1 MFSCPKNL
9 DVESFLKSKAIRFE
23 KSDNSRTYLILD
35 GNSGEILAYF
45 SLSFKEVSLEHSKI
59 SKSQV
64 KCLDGISKNSEQVR
78 AYLIGQIGKNFAVMP
93 NQITLSAILDE
104 VYAIIEKA
112 KVLIGGRAI
121 ILECDK
127 SDKLIRLYKDNGFE
141 ILINTQDE
149 TLVTM
154 YTYIT

>member
-1 MFSCPKNL
+1 
-9 DVESFLKSKAIRFE
+9 
-23 KSDNSRTYLILD
+23 
-35 GNSGEILAYF
+35 
-45 SLSFKEVSLEHSKI
+45 
-59 SKSQV
+59 
-64 KCLDGISKNSEQVR
+64 
-78 AYLIGQIGKNFAVMP
+78 MP

-112 KVLIGGRAI
+112 KVLIGGRVI

-141 ILINTQDE
+141 ILIDTQDE